1 MTDELR
7 ESIAAAQATWNRKAV
22 GSQRATALPGT
33 REYFEQIRAYRYG
46 YETPFIP
53 TFFDFP
59 SLNGRKVL
67 EIGVGH
73 GIDGAEMAR
82 HGALYTG
89 IDVTRNHLSLA
100 EKNFQLNGLS
110 GKFIQGD
117 LLEADPR
124 QDFDAVYSFG
134 VMHHISAEAEYL
146 LKARELLKPD
156 GRLLIAVY
164 SKWSFFN
171 VYMVADWLLRGRR
184 RPLDDWR
191 SQIAELSE
199 PGHPVTIKIRSRRQ
213 VQNVLEAAGFRVE
226 KYGKKGF
233 VQNYLP
239 IVGKQ
244 FAPDGRVLDAF
255 AAVLGW
261 YHCFICRVTPSG
273 NRKT

>member
-1 MTDELR
+1 MRSMTDGLR

-22 GSQRATALPGT
+22 GSQRASALAGT
-33 REYFEQIRAYRYG
+33 PEYFEQIRDYRYG

-53 TFFDFP
+53 AFFDFP

-82 HGALYTG
+82 HGALYNG

-110 GKFIQGD
+110 GKFIEGD
-117 LLEADPR
+117 LLEADPGR
-124 QDFDAVYSFG
+124 DFDAVYSFG
-134 VMHHISAEAEYL
+134 VMHHISAEVEYL
-146 LKARELLKPD
+146 ARIREILKPT
-156 GRLLIAVY
+156 GRLMIAVY
-164 SKWSFFN
+164 SKWSVFN
-171 VYMVADWLLRGRR
+171 AFMVASWLLKARGRS
-184 RPLDDWR
+184 LDDWR
-191 SQIAELSE
+191 SQVAEHSE
-199 PGHPVTIKIRSRRQ
+199 PGHPVTIKIRSRRE
-213 VQNVLEAAGFRVE
+213 VQSLLEAAGFRVE

-244 FAPDGRVLDAF
+244 FSPDGRTLDVF
-255 AAVLGW
+255 ASVLGW
-261 YHCFICRVTPSG
+261 YHCFICTRA
-273 NRKT
+273 